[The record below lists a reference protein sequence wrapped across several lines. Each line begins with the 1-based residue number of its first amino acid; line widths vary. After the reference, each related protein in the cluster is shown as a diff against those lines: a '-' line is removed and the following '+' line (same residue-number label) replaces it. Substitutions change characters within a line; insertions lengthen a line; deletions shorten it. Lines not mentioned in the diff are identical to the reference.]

1 MSLPRPPILVFDLDG
16 TLVDSAEDIT
26 RAFLQGFDQLGHP
39 PPSAAEVR
47 AEIGKPLAEMYARF
61 APASAVPDL
70 IACYRA
76 YYPEHCAERS
86 SLYPGVREVLST
98 LRTRGYL
105 LAVATTKQSW
115 MARRLAGALGLTALV
130 DHVQGTDDFPHKP
143 DPEVI
148 CRALAA
154 LAGEGA
160 WMVGDTVTDVEAGR
174 AAGLRTY
181 AVSWGTHGAERL
193 REAGPD
199 VCAPDLWGLLELT
212 APIEG

>member
-1 MSLPRPPILVFDLDG
+1 MRASRPPVIVFDLDG
-16 TLVDSAEDIT
+16 TLVDSLEDIT
-26 RAFLQGFDQLGHP
+26 RAFLQGFAQLGHP
-39 PPSAAEVR
+39 SPGAAEVR

-61 APASAVPDL
+61 APAAAVPEL
-70 IACYRA
+70 VACYRA
-76 YYPEHCAERS
+76 YYPEHCTERS
-86 SLYPGVREVLST
+86 SLYPGVREVLGA
-98 LRTRGYL
+98 LRESGYL

-115 MARRLAGALGLTALV
+115 MAWRLAEALGLTALV

-148 CRALAA
+148 YRALAA

-160 WMVGDTVTDVEAGR
+160 WMVGDTVTDVQAGR

-199 VCAPDLWGLLELT
+199 VCAPDLWGLLELL
-212 APIEG
+212 AASAG